1 MVCDLQQLHKGYN
14 VTYLIMQ
21 NNGDNKLVE
30 NMIVKGVYS
39 KKPYLQQAQKK
50 DLEKSLYIK
59 NVILGPLVEE

>member
-1 MVCDLQQLHKGYN
+1 MVCDLQQLHKGY
-14 VTYLIMQ
+14 TYLIMQ

-39 KKPYLQQAQKK
+39 RKPYLQQAQKK